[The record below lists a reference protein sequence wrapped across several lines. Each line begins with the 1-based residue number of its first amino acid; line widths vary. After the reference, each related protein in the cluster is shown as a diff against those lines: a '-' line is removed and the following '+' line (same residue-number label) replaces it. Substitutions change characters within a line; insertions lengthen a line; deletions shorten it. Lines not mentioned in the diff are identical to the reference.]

1 MPRTARAAMGG
12 VIYHVSNCGRTGKT
26 LFRSSDD
33 FHAFVELLIEAT
45 SHASVEVFSFCLMP
59 NYWHMILR
67 PRGKTDLSKYM
78 SWVANTHVKRY
89 RARYPRS
96 KGKVYQGRYESL
108 PVQKGDDFVQLVGY
122 IEAIPLRARLVQR
135 AEDWAFSS
143 LGCEKKPARQLL
155 DAWPVDR
162 PERWK
167 KIVNK
172 PLDKAVRGRLELSLK
187 RARPLGDDQWSA
199 RIAKKTNTEHKLRPI
214 GRPLKK
220 RAG

>member
-12 VIYHVSNCGRTGKT
+12 VIYHVCNRGRNGKT

-33 FHAFVELLIEAT
+33 FQAFVELLIEGTAQ
-45 SHASVEVFSFCLMP
+45 ASVEVFGFCLMP

-67 PRGKTDLSKYM
+67 PRGKRDLSKYM
-78 SWVANTHVKRY
+78 SWVANTHVKRH

-96 KGKVYQGRYESL
+96 LGKVYQGRYESL
-108 PVQKGDDFVQLVGY
+108 PVQKGEDFVQLVGY
-122 IEAIPLRARLVQR
+122 IEAIPLRARFVQR

-155 DAWPVDR
+155 SAWPVDR

-167 KIVNK
+167 KCVNK
-172 PLDKAVRGRLELSLK
+172 PLDNSVRGRLEVSLK

-199 RIAKKTNTEHKLRPI
+199 KIAKKTNTEHKLRPI
-214 GRPLKK
+214 GRPVKK

>member
-12 VIYHVSNCGRTGKT
+12 GIYHVFNRGRNGKT
-26 LFRSSDD
+26 LFRSSED
-33 FHAFVELLIEAT
+33 FQAFVELLIEGT
-45 SHASVEVFSFCLMP
+45 SQASVEVFGFCLMP

-67 PRGKTDLSKYM
+67 PHGKTDLPKYM

-96 KGKVYQGRYESL
+96 KGRVYQGRYESL
-108 PVQKGDDFVQLVGY
+108 PVQKGGDFIHLVAY

-143 LGCEKKPARQLL
+143 LGCEQKSARQLL
-155 DAWPVDR
+155 GAWPVDR
-162 PERWK
+162 PQRWK
-167 KIVNK
+167 KSVNK
-172 PLDKAVRGRLELSLK
+172 PLDKSVRDRLELSLQ
-187 RARPLGDDQWSA
+187 RARPLGDDYWSA